1 MLETSKDVL
10 YLTLALAIAVLTF
23 FIVWAIYYLVMIL
36 KKFSELVKEFESMI
50 ASAKE
55 KLERLESL
63 CNTIEERIK
72 HSASYLPLLF
82 KGITELV
89 DYLKNKKTK
98 KEKQK
103 NNKS

>member
-1 MLETSKDVL
+1 MLETSKDIL
-10 YLTLALAIAVLTF
+10 YLILALAIAVLTF
-23 FIVWAIYYLVMIL
+23 FIAWAIYYLVMIL
-36 KKFSELVKEFESMI
+36 KKFSELVKEFESMVT
-50 ASAKE
+50 SAKE

-63 CNTIEERIK
+63 FNTIEEKIK

-89 DYLKNKKTK
+89 DYFKKKKVK

-103 NNKS
+103 